1 MLWYKYIKPYK
12 KQAITGFIFKMIE
25 AFFELVVP
33 IVVAHI
39 IDYGIANSNTNYI
52 MKMGLVLFLLTIIG
66 YGCALI
72 CQYYASLT
80 SQSVGT
86 DLRNDLY
93 KAINKF
99 DYDNIDEIG
108 TPSLITRLTN
118 DTVQLQLAVAMSIR
132 LISRS
137 PFIIIGSIFMA
148 FTIDARMAIIFLIA
162 TPILGLVI
170 YIIMSFSNPIYT
182 RIQKKL
188 DEISLHTRENLSGVR
203 VIRAFSRQEEEKE
216 KFSKLTN
223 EQKEMQIRVGKI
235 SALLNP
241 ASNIIINIAIIF
253 ILYLG
258 GLRVFE
264 GTLSQGNVVALIN
277 YMNQI
282 LLAMFAFANVIVILN
297 KASAS
302 YKRVKEILEVEP
314 TIVENDHETQ
324 EKEGPIISFKNVS
337 LSYRGDQALSHI
349 YFNIYEGE
357 TVGVIG
363 GTGSGKTSLVNLIP
377 RFYDI
382 DSGELLIKGVPIQQY
397 SLKKLRD
404 MMGIVPQKA
413 VLFSG
418 TIRDNIRW
426 GNRDASDE
434 EIKQALRLAQASSF
448 EDDLDKYIVQ
458 QGNNLSGGQKQR
470 LTIARALVKK
480 PEILILDDSAS
491 ALDFKTDA
499 ALRKALRSL
508 DSTTFIVSQRVSS
521 IMHCDHIIVLSHGE
535 MVGFGT
541 HRQLLEESDVYRETV
556 RSQLSGEDAYG
567 Y

>member
-148 FTIDARMAIIFLIA
+148 FTIDARMAIIFLVA

-182 RIQKKL
+182 KIQKKL

-426 GNRDASDE
+426 GNREASDE
-434 EIKQALRLAQASSF
+434 DIKQALRLAQASSF

-541 HRQLLEESDVYRETV
+541 HRQLLEESEVYRETV

>member
-521 IMHCDHIIVLSHGE
+521 IMHCDHIIVLSHGK

-541 HRQLLEESDVYRETV
+541 HRQLLEESEVYRETV